1 MGEIFTRLTTENS
14 EGKEEI
20 IRVEIDDL
28 HDFRRHP
35 FHVREDEEMKKL
47 TESIREC
54 GILNPILAFHNED
67 GETEIISGHRR
78 VHAAR
83 KLGFSTV
90 PVIMKKVTRDEAT
103 FLMGASNLTS
113 RETLLPSEKA
123 FAYKAMMEA
132 IGKQERSTGGREKDE
147 RTRTILSKQMGVA
160 SSQIQRFMRLTELSP
175 ELLSLGDEKKL
186 SLRPAVELSY
196 LKKEA
201 QKCIF
206 ELYREEGIV
215 PTAAQ
220 SRTMRGMQERM
231 QLTSAEI
238 RKLLTGEGDV
248 ITEAPYMLAIHS
260 RRLREML
267 KKDHSIM
274 KRENRMLWGLQMVEE
289 QEKKWRDEYEE
300 EQRWKCEAVRG
311 STTEEFSNT
320 GTEEDY

>member
-1 MGEIFTRLTTENS
+1 MGEIFTRLTTENN

-47 TESIREC
+47 TESIQEC

-67 GETEIISGHRR
+67 GEKEIISGHRR

-90 PVIMKKVTRDEAT
+90 PVIMKRVTRDEAT
-103 FLMGASNLTS
+103 YLMGVSNLTS
-113 RETLLPSEKA
+113 RETLLPSEMA
-123 FAYKAMMEA
+123 FTYKAMMEA
-132 IGKQERSTGGREKDE
+132 IGKQERPTGGREKDE
-147 RTRTILSKQMGVA
+147 RTRTILSKQVGVA

-175 ELLSLGDEKKL
+175 ELLSLVDEKKL

-215 PTAAQ
+215 PTTAQ

-238 RKLLTGEGDV
+238 RKLLTGAGDV

-267 KKDHSIM
+267 KKDH
-274 KRENRMLWGLQMVEE
+274 
-289 QEKKWRDEYEE
+289 
-300 EQRWKCEAVRG
+300 
-311 STTEEFSNT
+311 
-320 GTEEDY
+320 

>member
-1 MGEIFTRLTTENS
+1 MGEIFTRLTTENN

-54 GILNPILAFHNED
+54 GILTPILVFTNED
-67 GETEIISGHRR
+67 GEPEIISGHRR
-78 VHAAR
+78 VCAAR
-83 KLGFSTV
+83 KLGFATV
-90 PVIMKKVTRDEAT
+90 PAIMKKVTRDEAT
-103 FLMGASNLTS
+103 YLMGVSNFTS
-113 RETLLPSEKA
+113 RETILPSERA

-132 IGKQERSTGGREKDE
+132 IRKQERTPATREKEE
-147 RTRTILSKQMGVA
+147 RTRTILSKQVGVA
-160 SSQIQRFMRLTELSP
+160 SSQIQRFLRLTKLSP
-175 ELLSLGDEKKL
+175 ELLSLVDEKKL

-220 SRTMRGMQERM
+220 IRAMRGLQEKM
-231 QLTSAEI
+231 QLTPAEI
-238 RKLLTGEGDV
+238 RKLLAGEGDD

-260 RRLREML
+260 RKLREML
-267 KKDHSIM
+267 RKDHSIM

-289 QEKKWRDEYEE
+289 KEKKWRDEYEE

-311 STTEEFSNT
+311 STAEEFSNT

>member
-1 MGEIFTRLTTENS
+1 MGEIFTRLTTENN

-54 GILNPILAFHNED
+54 GILTPILVFTNED
-67 GETEIISGHRR
+67 GEPEIISGHRR
-78 VHAAR
+78 VCAAR
-83 KLGFSTV
+83 KLGFATV
-90 PVIMKKVTRDEAT
+90 PAIMKKVTRDEAT
-103 FLMGASNLTS
+103 YLMGVSNFTS
-113 RETLLPSEKA
+113 RETILPSERA

-132 IGKQERSTGGREKDE
+132 IRKQERTPATREKEE
-147 RTRTILSKQMGVA
+147 RTRTILSKQVGVA
-160 SSQIQRFMRLTELSP
+160 SSQIQRFLRLAELSP
-175 ELLSLGDEKKL
+175 ELLSLVDEKKL

-220 SRTMRGMQERM
+220 IRAMRGLQEKM
-231 QLTSAEI
+231 QLTPAEI
-238 RKLLTGEGDV
+238 RKLLAGEGDD

-260 RRLREML
+260 RKLREML
-267 KKDHSIM
+267 RKDHSIM

-289 QEKKWRDEYEE
+289 KEKKWRDEYEE

-311 STTEEFSNT
+311 STAEEFSNT